1 MTPIK
6 KKENP
11 MTRKNYN
18 AIAQDMAFLLGASQ
32 GERREGIVEA
42 IKILASTLKADNSAF
57 DKERFFTACGI

>member
-1 MTPIK
+1 
-6 KKENP
+6 